1 MKIADKD
8 FILTSI
14 SETSMFFDLELLV
27 NLTNPKTKEERE
39 DFKTVAYGLPLDIA
53 LQRIASY
60 RATKGIE
67 VIDIETYINKFA
79 DSCTELK
86 TIKIR

>member
-14 SETSMFFDLELLV
+14 SETSMFFDLELLI
-27 NLTNPKTKEERE
+27 NIINPKTKEERE
-39 DFKTVAYGLPLDIA
+39 DFKTVAYGLPLDVA

-60 RATKGIE
+60 RAVKGIE
-67 VIDIETYINKFA
+67 VIDIEAYINKFIDA
-79 DSCTELK
+79 CQDLK

>member
-14 SETSMFFDLELLV
+14 SDTSLFFDLELLI
-27 NLTNPKTKEERE
+27 NLKNPKTKEERE
-39 DFKTVAYGLPLDIA
+39 DFKTVAYGLPLDVA

-60 RATKGIE
+60 RATNGID
-67 VIDIETYINKFA
+67 VIDIETYINKFIEA
-79 DSCTELK
+79 CNELK

>member
-14 SETSMFFDLELLV
+14 SETSLFFDLELLI
-27 NLTNPKTKEERE
+27 NLKNPKTKEERE
-39 DFKTVAYGLPLDIA
+39 DFKTVAYGLPLDVA

-60 RATKGIE
+60 RAIKGIE
-67 VIDIETYINKFA
+67 VIGIETYINKFIEA
-79 DSCTELK
+79 CEGLK
-86 TIKIR
+86 TIKII